1 MTSTA
6 YHHGARINETSDA
19 ALSLK
24 TISTAVIGVVVTA
37 ADADAAAYPIDT
49 PVLITRPQDGLAKAG
64 TTGTLA
70 KVLQAIADQVSCPV
84 VVVRVTE
91 GVDEAATTSNIVGTT
106 DATGRYTGLKALL
119 TAEQRVGVR
128 PRILGVPGHDSL
140 AVTQALATV
149 AKQLGAFCYASC
161 ADATTIADAKT
172 YRQGFS
178 ARELML
184 IWPDFTTWDTVANA
198 SAKAMTVAIAMGL
211 RAQIDQTTG
220 WHKVLSNVPVNN
232 VTGISA
238 DVFFDYLT
246 EGTDADILNEAGIT
260 TLINR
265 NGFRF
270 WGSRT
275 CGDGDFIFESYTR
288 TAQVVAATIGDG
300 VFEYTDKPMH
310 ASLVRDI
317 VESIN
322 AKLRDLT
329 AQGALLG
336 GRCWFDPALNDTSRL
351 KAGGLTLSYDYTPVP
366 PLEDL
371 TLRQTFTD
379 TYVANLVAAVTSTNN
394 A

>member
-6 YHHGARINETSDA
+6 YHHGARIDEVNDA
-19 ALSLK
+19 PLSLQ
-24 TISTAVIGVVVTA
+24 TVSTAVIGVVVTA
-37 ADADAAAYPIDT
+37 ADADATAYPLDT
-49 PVLITRPQDGLAKAG
+49 PVLVTRPQDGIAKAG
-64 TTGTLA
+64 TAGTLA
-70 KVLQAIADQVSCPV
+70 KTLQAIADQVTCPV

-106 DATGRYTGLKALL
+106 DANGRYTGMKALL

-128 PRILGVPGHDSL
+128 PRILGIPGHDTK
-140 AVTQALATV
+140 AVTTALAAI
-149 AKQLGAFCYASC
+149 AKQLGAFAYAICDDC
-161 ADATTIADAKT
+161 ASIAEAQA
-172 YRQGFS
+172 YREQFS
-178 ARELML
+178 GRELML
-184 IWPDFTTWDTVANA
+184 IWPDFTAWDTTANA
-198 SAKAMTVAIAMGL
+198 SAKAMTIAIALGL

-220 WHKVLSNVPVNN
+220 WHKVLSNVSVNN

-246 EGTDADILNEAGIT
+246 EGTDADILNQAGIT

-275 CGDGDFIFESYTR
+275 CDDGVFVFESYTR
-288 TAQVVAATIGDG
+288 TAQVIAATIGDG
-300 VFEYTDKPMH
+300 VFEYSDKPMH

-329 AQGALLG
+329 AQGFLLG
-336 GRCWFDPALNDTSRL
+336 AKCWFDPSLNSTDTL
-351 KAGGLTLSYDYTPVP
+351 KAGALTLSYDYTPVP

-379 TYVANLVAAVTSTNN
+379 TYVANLVAAVTTTNN

>member
-6 YHHGARINETSDA
+6 YHHGARILESSDA

-49 PVLITRPQDGLAKAG
+49 PVLLTRPQDGIAKAG
-64 TTGTLA
+64 IAGTLA
-70 KVLQAIADQVSCPV
+70 KTLQAIADQVSCPV

-91 GVDEAATTSNIVGTT
+91 GVDEAATTSNIIGTT
-106 DATGRYTGLKALL
+106 DATGRYTGMKALL
-119 TAEQRVGVR
+119 TAEQRVGLR
-128 PRILGVPGHDSL
+128 PRILGVPGHDSEP
-140 AVTQALATV
+140 VTQALATI
-149 AKQLGAFCYASC
+149 AKQLGAFAYATC
-161 ADATTIADAKT
+161 ADADTIAEAKT
-172 YRQGFS
+172 FRQGFS

-184 IWPDFTTWDTVANA
+184 IWPDFTAWDATANA
-198 SAKAMTVAIAMGL
+198 SAKAMTVAIALGL
-211 RAQIDQTTG
+211 RAQIDQSTG

-246 EGTDADILNEAGIT
+246 EGTDADILNEAGVT

-275 CGDGDFIFESYTR
+275 CDDGDFVFESYTR

-300 VFEYTDKPMH
+300 VFAYSDKPMH

-329 AQGALLG
+329 AQGMLLG
-336 GRCWFDPALNDTSRL
+336 GRCWFDPSLNDTSTL
-351 KAGGLTLSYDYTPVP
+351 KAGALTLSYDYTPVP

-394 A
+394 G